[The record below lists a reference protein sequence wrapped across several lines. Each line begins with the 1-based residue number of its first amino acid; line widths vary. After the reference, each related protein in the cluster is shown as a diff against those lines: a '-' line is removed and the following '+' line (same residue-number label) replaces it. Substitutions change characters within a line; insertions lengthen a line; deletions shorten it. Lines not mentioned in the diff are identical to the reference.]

1 VNGSNIVPNL
11 VTKLYF
17 LATTPSKE
25 SLNPITVITEIR
37 ETGLNSSGL
46 KKINK
51 NNEVKNLK
59 SVIKFGKTKISLK
72 LKEDL

>member
-1 VNGSNIVPNL
+1 MNGSNIVPNL

-25 SLNPITVITEIR
+25 SLNPITAIIEIR

>member
-1 VNGSNIVPNL
+1 
-11 VTKLYF
+11 
-17 LATTPSKE
+17 
-25 SLNPITVITEIR
+25 
-37 ETGLNSSGL
+37 L